1 MKYNKINALL
11 QLNNKT
17 MSDLARYKKVSRQ
30 QLSNKKKNDNFTA
43 EELIQAAIVSG
54 TRLAYIDENNN
65 PLIIFDESDIK
76 NKPTE

>member
-17 MSDLARYKKVSRQ
+17 MSDLARYKNVSRQ
-30 QLSNKKKNDNFTA
+30 QISNKKKNDNFTA